1 MNNFNCKTQN
11 SEAPIAAV
19 ILDLDGTLLN
29 TEQAT
34 KGILGEFLARY
45 GKVLDREKEDKR
57 LGMMHNESAISIV
70 KDYEL
75 PITPDCYTQEIMPMY
90 QEKWVHAKA
99 LPGVNRL
106 IQHLHNR
113 GVPFALASNSKRKNI
128 DAKIS
133 HQQGPFLFAL
143 KLFSSLDFLL
153 VLHYG
158 IVSIVML
165 RQGWREHFAVILGSD
180 QVNAGKPSPDL
191 FLEAAKQMGVDP
203 VHCLVIEDSFKGSGM
218 KVVAVPSLQNAADQ
232 YSNADSV
239 LHSLLELQPELWGL
253 PAFDDWVGRAL
264 PIDEPFYLRGWYS
277 KGLLCL
283 SEDSEESALPDQ
295 LFGLFFGWVKFDAHE
310 VFKVVASIGW
320 DYGCCTCKR
329 KFLIHL
335 LDISN
340 EHISEQEVQILLVG
354 YIRGLSKEENK
365 AIDTEIPEQ
374 DKSVARV
381 SLDLPEFTRHKSM
394 LLSPKLPLQM
404 TMLPQMRRN
413 THSVIRFVMTLLFP
427 QRLD

>member
-1 MNNFNCKTQN
+1 MPPSFSHIHKTKLSFPMNNFNCKTQN

-34 KGILGEFLARY
+34 NGILGEFLARY

-57 LGMMHNESAISIV
+57 LGMVHNESAISIV

-75 PITPDCYTQEIMPMY
+75 PITPDC
-90 QEKWVHAKA
+90 
-99 LPGVNRL
+99 
-106 IQHLHNR
+106 
-113 GVPFALASNSKRKNI
+113 
-128 DAKIS
+128 
-133 HQQGPFLFAL
+133 
-143 KLFSSLDFLL
+143 
-153 VLHYG
+153 
-158 IVSIVML
+158 
-165 RQGWREHFAVILGSD
+165 WREHFAVILGSD

-191 FLEAAKQMGVDP
+191 VGVQAAKAA
-203 VHCLVIEDSFKGSGM
+203 GM

-253 PAFDDWVGRAL
+253 PPFDDWVDKAL
-264 PIDEPFYLRGWYS
+264 LIDEPFYLKGWYS

-295 LFGLFFGWVKFDAHE
+295 LFGLFFGWAKFDAHE

-340 EHISEQEVQILLVG
+340 EHISELEVQILLVG
-354 YIRGLSKEENK
+354 YIQGLSKEEKK
-365 AIDTEIPEQ
+365 AIDTEISDQ

-381 SLDLPEFTRHKSM
+381 SLDLPEFTHHTSM
-394 LLSPKLPLQM
+394 LL
-404 TMLPQMRRN
+404 
-413 THSVIRFVMTLLFP
+413 FP
-427 QRLD
+427 EASLADDYAASDEKECAFSD

>member
-1 MNNFNCKTQN
+1 MPPSFSHIHKTKLGFPMNNFNCKTQN

-70 KDYEL
+70 KDYDL
-75 PITPDCYTQEIMPMY
+75 PITPDCYTQEIMPLY

-99 LPGVNRL
+99 LPGANRL

-133 HQQGPFLFAL
+133 HQ
-143 KLFSSLDFLL
+143 
-153 VLHYG
+153 
-158 IVSIVML
+158 
-165 RQGWREHFAVILGSD
+165 QGWREHFAVILGSD

-203 VHCLVIEDSFKGSGM
+203 IHCLVIEDSLVGVKAAKAAGM

-253 PAFDDWVGRAL
+253 PPFDDWVDKAL
-264 PIDEPFYLRGWYS
+264 LIDEPFYLKGWNS

-295 LFGLFFGWVKFDAHE
+295 LFGLFFGWAKFDAHE
-310 VFKVVASIGW
+310 VFKVVARIGW

-354 YIRGLSKEENK
+354 YIQGLSKEEKK

-381 SLDLPEFTRHKSM
+381 SLDLPEFTHHTSM
-394 LLSPKLPLQM
+394 LL
-404 TMLPQMRRN
+404 
-413 THSVIRFVMTLLFP
+413 FP
-427 QRLD
+427 EACLADDYAASDEKEYTFSD

>member
-1 MNNFNCKTQN
+1 MPCLLYFNNTPPVAKAGNQSLSLSLSLNLLNLPPLWSFLRYQSTQPNCLIRNQFLGKILFKMPPSFSHIHKTKLGFPMNNFNCKTQN

-75 PITPDCYTQEIMPMY
+75 PITPDC
-90 QEKWVHAKA
+90 
-99 LPGVNRL
+99 
-106 IQHLHNR
+106 
-113 GVPFALASNSKRKNI
+113 
-128 DAKIS
+128 
-133 HQQGPFLFAL
+133 
-143 KLFSSLDFLL
+143 
-153 VLHYG
+153 
-158 IVSIVML
+158 
-165 RQGWREHFAVILGSD
+165 WREHFAVILGSD

-203 VHCLVIEDSFKGSGM
+203 VHCLVIEDSLVGVKAAKAAGM

-253 PAFDDWVGRAL
+253 PAFDDWVGKAL

-394 LLSPKLPLQM
+394 LL
-404 TMLPQMRRN
+404 
-413 THSVIRFVMTLLFP
+413 FP
-427 QRLD
+427 EASLADDYAASDEKEYAFSD